1 MKKALLKDSIKQI
14 KNTFKRFISIL
25 LMAFLGVGFFAGLRA
40 ASPDMVNTIDEY
52 YKEQNVYDIQ
62 ILSTQGITKTDIEKI
77 SEIEEVK
84 KAEGNYEKDGKIEIE
99 NKEKIAK
106 LISIGE
112 INKPV
117 LIEGKMPQKENE
129 CLVEQTFIESNN
141 KKIGDTINIDIEKT
155 KIPTGEKIEY
165 LNKNELT
172 IVGIAQSPLYISR
185 DRGSSNLGSGKIDY
199 YLYIP
204 EENIKNKDIYTNMYI
219 KTKNEKEYVTSKKE
233 YEDYINDVINQIKD
247 KTEDLRKWYI
257 LDRNSNSGY
266 VGYIQDTQSIENIGK
281 VFPIVFFIVAT
292 LISLTSMTRMVE
304 EERME
309 IGTLKA
315 LGYNKFQIS
324 LKYIIYA
331 SLACIIG
338 GILGMSLGFV
348 LLPKILWMMYEMMYQ
363 IKDISI
369 SFNFKY
375 GGMGLGLICVCI
387 LGATLYTIQ
396 KELKEVPAA
405 LMRPKA
411 PKSGNRVLLERIPF
425 IWKKLNFIQKVTIRN
440 LFRYKKRFLMTVIG
454 ILGCTALILTG
465 FGIKDSVGRLVPDQF
480 NNVFKYN
487 MKITLK
493 ENLTKDEK
501 ENFASEL
508 LQEEEID
515 KIAKVYMGS
524 ESVSNENNTEE
535 VQLIIPE
542 DEEQLNGIINL
553 RDAKTKEKL
562 NLVDGKICITDKLA
576 QLLNV
581 KKGENITIKTN
592 EDKEIQLEVSDIAE
606 NYVQHY
612 IFITVETY
620 KQIYNKDYNTNVI
633 LIKDNELSKSKEEQ
647 LASEIM
653 DKKEVASVSN
663 IDTLV
668 ESMEDTMKLLN
679 YVVVVLIVSA
689 GLLAFVV
696 LYNLANVNIS
706 ERIRELA
713 TIKVLG
719 FYDKEVYD
727 YVVRETTILTI
738 IGIILGLVGG
748 FVLNYYILGTC
759 EINILRFNRKI
770 NLISYI
776 YSALITIVFTII
788 VNIATYYSLKKI
800 DMIESLKS
808 VE

>member
-84 KAEGNYEKDGKIEIE
+84 KAEGNYEKEGKIEIE

-106 LISIGE
+106 IISIGE

-117 LIEGKMPQKENE
+117 LIEGKMLQNENE

-155 KIPTGEKIEY
+155 KIPTGEEIEY

-185 DRGSSNLGSGKIDY
+185 DRGSSNLGSGKVDY

-348 LLPKILWMMYEMMYQ
+348 LLPKIIWMMYEMMYQ

-411 PKSGNRVLLERIPF
+411 PKSGNRVLLEKIPF

-562 NLVDGKICITDKLA
+562 NLIDGKICVTDKLA

>member
-117 LIEGKMPQKENE
+117 LIEGKMPQNENE

-155 KIPTGEKIEY
+155 KIPTGEEIEY

-411 PKSGNRVLLERIPF
+411 PKSGNRVLLEKIPF